1 MAYKLRRPPTVPRS
15 SPPAGPTATDRVTS
29 PAAVVAP
36 ADPPACETEPGR
48 RRLVMAAFRDMYRV
62 LEPVLG
68 DHWVGAWSRVTAV
81 APVVARATDEA
92 EAEVDRRALAFIR
105 GQRPELDFRRALGG
119 YEMAL
124 RRCAATVLAQA
135 DPRRRCERCGEEEM
149 TVALHTDEGH
159 LFCSRCWLGHAV

>member
-1 MAYKLRRPPTVPRS
+1 MAYRLRKPTLPIPRATS
-15 SPPAGPTATDRVTS
+15 IPADAGGGAAPSPVTPAAHPPAPDTE
-29 PAAVVAP
+29 AA
-36 ADPPACETEPGR
+36 R
-48 RRLVMAAFRDMYRV
+48 RKLVMTAFQDMYRV

-68 DHWVGAWSRVTAV
+68 DQWIGAWKRITTG
-81 APVVARATDEA
+81 APAVARATDEV

-105 GQRPELDFRRALGG
+105 GQGPELDFRRALGG

-124 RRCAATVLAQA
+124 RRCAAAVLAQA

-149 TVALHTDEGH
+149 TVALHTDDRH